1 MTKAVWSVKV
11 VLPQTLK
18 PDQKAFVVPHSTKQ
32 SVLFPELLS
41 KPVHVRFDEPNT
53 TSDGGALLLKSIDGK
68 LGLTAS
74 LARCLADPREPGK
87 VQHQLSD
94 IIRQRVFGLCC
105 GYSDTNDVARI
116 GHDPMQKLLLGR
128 DPLDGDDLAS
138 QPTLSRFE
146 NTRRRVDLFRLAD
159 TLAATVIR
167 QHRYRLNG
175 QKCKMVTIDM
185 DPTDDPVH
193 GAQQLSMFNGH
204 YDARCYLPMLGFVSF
219 NDEPEQYLVAAML
232 RAGNAPT
239 KQGAIGILKRLIPEL
254 RMAFPFAWIR
264 VRLDGGF
271 ACPELFTFLE
281 EQQVEYLVGM
291 AKNSVLSKRSAAAL
305 AKAQGLFDEN
315 GETVPVF
322 GEALYAAQKWHYLR
336 RIIYKAEV
344 VSHPGR
350 DPRNNC
356 RFVVTNMDEDP
367 EAIYQIYRQRGDC
380 ENRIKELKEGLYLDR
395 LSCSSFWANQLRLLL
410 VAAAYV
416 LMQELRLR
424 MKATPLARAQ
434 VETLRLQLLKIGG
447 QVKRSVRRIV
457 IHLAASH
464 PWRRQWYK
472 AARALG
478 AAIP

>member
-1 MTKAVWSVKV
+1 MT
-11 VLPQTLK
+11 
-18 PDQKAFVVPHSTKQ
+18 HSTKQ
-32 SVLFPELLS
+32 TVLFPELLS
-41 KPVHVRFDEPNT
+41 KPTHVKFDAPDT
-53 TSDGGALLLKSIDGK
+53 TSDGGALLLKSIDDK

-74 LARCLADPREPGK
+74 MAGCLVDPREPAK
-87 VQHQLSD
+87 VRHSLAD

-128 DPLDGDDLAS
+128 DPTYGDDLAS

-146 NTRRRVDLFRLAD
+146 NNRRRVDLFRLGD
-159 TLAATVIR
+159 TLARAVIKR
-167 QHRYRLNG
+167 HRHRLNG

-204 YDARCYLPMLGFVSF
+204 YGAHCYLPMLGFVSF
-219 NDEPEQYLVAAML
+219 NDEPDQYLVAAML
-232 RAGNAPT
+232 RPGNAPA
-239 KQGAIGILKRLIPEL
+239 KRGAIGLLKRLIPEL
-254 RMAFPFAWIR
+254 RMAFPFAMVR

-271 ACPELFTFLE
+271 ACPELFEFLE
-281 EQQVEYLVGM
+281 EQQVEYLVAMG
-291 AKNSVLSKRSAAAL
+291 KNSVLSERAAVDLATAQAL
-305 AKAQGLFDEN
+305 FEEHEK
-315 GETVPVF
+315 TVPVF
-322 GEALYAAQKWHYLR
+322 GETIYAAKKWRYLR
-336 RIIYKAEV
+336 RVIYKTEV
-344 VSHPGR
+344 VSYPDR
-350 DPRNNC
+350 DPRDNC
-356 RFVVTNMDEDP
+356 RFVVTNMEKDP
-367 EAIYQIYRQRGDC
+367 ETVYQVYRERGDC
-380 ENRIKELKEGLYLDR
+380 ENRIKELKDGLYLDR

-424 MKATPLARAQ
+424 LKATPLARAQ
-434 VETLRLQLLKIGG
+434 IETLRLQLLKIGG

-457 IHLAASH
+457 IHLAANH
-464 PWRRQWYK
+464 PWRGRWYK

>member
-1 MTKAVWSVKV
+1 MTDFSK
-11 VLPQTLK
+11 QT
-18 PDQKAFVVPHSTKQ
+18 
-32 SVLFPELLS
+32 VLFPELIS
-41 KPVHVRFDEPNT
+41 KPIHVKFDEPNS
-53 TSDGGALLLKSIDGK
+53 TSDGGALLLKSIDDK

-74 LARCLADPREPGK
+74 LARCLADLREPGK
-87 VQHQLSD
+87 IQHSLSD

-128 DPLDGDDLAS
+128 DPLFGDDLAS

-146 NTRRRVDLFRLAD
+146 NTRRRIDLFRLAD
-159 TLAATVIR
+159 TLATTVIR
-167 QHRYRLNG
+167 RHRYRLNG
-175 QKCKMVTIDM
+175 QKCKMVTIDL

-193 GAQQLSMFNGH
+193 GTQQLSMFIGY

-232 RAGNAPT
+232 RSGNAPT

-281 EQQVEYLVGM
+281 EQQVEYLVAM

-305 AKAQGLFDEN
+305 ATAQELFEKN
-315 GETVPVF
+315 GKTVPVF
-322 GEALYAAQKWHYLR
+322 GETLYAAQKWRYLR
-336 RIIYKAEV
+336 RVIYKAEV
-344 VSHPGR
+344 VSYPDR
-350 DPRNNC
+350 APRNNC
-356 RFVVTNMDEDP
+356 RFVVTNMAEDP
-367 EAIYQIYRQRGDC
+367 ETVYEVYRQRGDC
-380 ENRIKELKEGLYLDR
+380 ENRIKELKGGLYLDR

-424 MKATPLARAQ
+424 MKSTALARAQ
-434 VETLRLQLLKIGG
+434 VETLRLHLLKIGG
-447 QVKRSVRRIV
+447 QVRRSVRRIV
-457 IHLAASH
+457 IHLAESH
-464 PWRRQWYK
+464 PWRRQWCK

>member
-1 MTKAVWSVKV
+1 MA
-11 VLPQTLK
+11 
-18 PDQKAFVVPHSTKQ
+18 DHSKQ

-41 KPVHVRFDEPNT
+41 KPTHVRFDEPNA
-53 TSDGGALLLKSIDGK
+53 TSDGGALLLKSIDDK
-68 LGLTAS
+68 LGLTSAM
-74 LARCLADPREPGK
+74 ARCLADPRERGK
-87 VQHQLSD
+87 VRHPLAD

-128 DPLDGDDLAS
+128 DPLEGDDLAS

-159 TLAATVIR
+159 ILAQTVIR
-167 QHRYRLNG
+167 RHRLRLNG
-175 QKCKMVTIDM
+175 RKCKMVTIDL

-193 GAQQLSMFNGH
+193 GAQQLSMFNGY

-232 RAGNAPT
+232 RSGNAPT

-281 EQQVEYLVGM
+281 EQEVEYLVGM
-291 AKNSVLSKRSAAAL
+291 AKNSVLSNRSAAAL
-305 AKAQGLFDEN
+305 AKAQELFDEN
-315 GETVPVF
+315 GETVPMF
-322 GEALYAAQKWHYLR
+322 GETLYAAQKWHYLR
-336 RIIYKAEV
+336 RVIYKAEV
-344 VSHPGR
+344 VSYADR
-350 DPRNNC
+350 DPRDNC
-356 RFVVTNMDEDP
+356 RFVVTNMEEDP
-367 EAIYQIYRQRGDC
+367 ESVYQIYRKRGDC
-380 ENRIKELKEGLYLDR
+380 ENRIKELKDGLYLDR

-434 VETLRLQLLKIGG
+434 IETLRLQLLKIGG

-464 PWRRQWYK
+464 PWRRQWCK

-478 AAIP
+478 AAVP